1 MIVSRCWPNDQRLG
15 QRTGRH
21 HFPIGI
27 QLQPVMRDDRAF
39 LGETF
44 DMLRFLLHIAQ
55 RNEEREI
62 GVLMPGRLEHGVE
75 RALHV
80 FPDAVAPGLDHHA
93 AAHVARLRH
102 VGRADDLLIPFGK
115 ILRSTRAD
123 RGFWYVGFGHGE
135 ARYLN
140 RRGTVDQPRF
150 DGWHRVPLAHRLRE
164 SPETNATNG
173 ARLSFAQ
180 TANGSPKCAATYP
193 LQPESGKK
201 CDENDE
207 GRNGL
212 TPFWKRPRFRSA
224 PRDTRFDTRHRRR

>member
-1 MIVSRCWPNDQRLG
+1 MHGVAFLPEEFRGAQEQARAHFPADDVGPLVDQDRQIAIGLHPLRVARADDRLGGWPNDQRLG

-27 QLQPVMRDDRAF
+27 QLQPVMGDDRAF

-44 DMLRFLLHIAQ
+44 DVLRFLLQVAE

-62 GVLMPGRLEHGVE
+62 GVLVPGRLEHGVE

-102 VGRADDLLIPFGK
+102 VGGADDLLIPFGK
-115 ILRSTRAD
+115 IFLAARAD
-123 RGFWYVGFGHGE
+123 GGFWNVRLGHGE

-140 RRGTVDQPRF
+140 RR
-150 DGWHRVPLAHRLRE
+150 A
-164 SPETNATNG
+164 
-173 ARLSFAQ
+173 
-180 TANGSPKCAATYP
+180 K
-193 LQPESGKK
+193 
-201 CDENDE
+201 
-207 GRNGL
+207 L
-212 TPFWKRPRFRSA
+212 TSRGFVA
-224 PRDTRFDTRHRRR
+224 RRRSSSLRT